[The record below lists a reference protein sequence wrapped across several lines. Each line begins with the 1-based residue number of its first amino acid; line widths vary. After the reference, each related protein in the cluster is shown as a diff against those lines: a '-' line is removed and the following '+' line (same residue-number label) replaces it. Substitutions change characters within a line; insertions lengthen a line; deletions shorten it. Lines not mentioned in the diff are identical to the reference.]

1 MKGRNMKI
9 QVNAFAK
16 INLMLDILRT
26 MDNGFHEL
34 FMLMQSVSL
43 CDSVTVEPNESGK
56 ISVLCSNGAIPTG
69 ESNIAFKAAKE
80 FFEKTKIKNNGVSI
94 YIEKNIPHAA
104 GLAGGSA
111 DAAGTVVAL
120 KELFCPTLSDRE
132 LVEICANV
140 GSDVPFCALGGTMLA
155 QYTGTVLS
163 YLPSLKLGKI
173 IIVKPEMSVS
183 TGEAYKAFD
192 SAERIRHLDKAGIL
206 DAVMTG
212 NTAGIYSRVDNVF
225 EQFIDVP
232 ERILIKAAMRKY
244 GAACCCMSGSGP
256 SVFGIFEDEKS
267 AESCFEEL
275 QKSFRQVFL
284 CDAVKSGTE
293 ILKG

>member
-1 MKGRNMKI
+1 MKI
-9 QVNAFAK
+9 EVNAFAK
-16 INLMLDILRT
+16 INLLLDILRT

-34 FMLMQSVSL
+34 FMLMQSVNL
-43 CDSVTVEPNESGK
+43 YDTVTVETNTSGK
-56 ISVLCSNGAIPTG
+56 ISVLCSNPEIPTG

-80 FFEKTKIKNNGVSI
+80 FFDQTKIENKGVSI
-94 YIEKNIPHAA
+94 SIEKRIPHAA

-111 DAAGTVVAL
+111 DAAGTIVAL
-120 KELFCPTLSDRE
+120 KEIFCPELSVNE
-132 LVEICANV
+132 LISICSKV

-163 YLPSLKLGKI
+163 FLPDIPLGKI

-192 SAERIRHLDKAGIL
+192 TAERIRHPDRTGIIE
-206 DAVMTG
+206 AVMNG
-212 NTAGIYSRVDNVF
+212 DINGVYSRVDNVF

-232 ERILIKAAMRKY
+232 ERVAIKAVMRKH

-256 SVFGIFEDEKS
+256 SVFGIFEDENEAKK
-267 AESCFEEL
+267 CFEEL
-275 QKSFRQVFL
+275 KKDFSRVFL
-284 CDAVKSGTE
+284 CDAVKKGTE
-293 ILKG
+293 IIK